1 MTLSY
6 NSKITLTFFLNCYNK
21 SKKKSMTEIPD
32 KESVHLF
39 QAKLQNLFFKI
50 SINLCSNL

>member
-1 MTLSY
+1 
-6 NSKITLTFFLNCYNK
+6 
-21 SKKKSMTEIPD
+21 MTEIPEE
-32 KESVHLF
+32 ESVHLF